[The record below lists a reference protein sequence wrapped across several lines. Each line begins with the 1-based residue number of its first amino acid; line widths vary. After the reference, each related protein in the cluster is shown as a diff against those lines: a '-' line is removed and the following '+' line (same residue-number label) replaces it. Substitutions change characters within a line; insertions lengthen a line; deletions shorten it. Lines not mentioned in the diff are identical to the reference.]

1 MQVSSFDYG
10 PPGKPSVKPHAV
22 PKDIKDISPSDG
34 VVRVLGV
41 VVESTPG
48 YILLDDGT
56 GVIRVSLTGDT
67 PTPEIGKVVRVFGSV
82 ARNSRGDTYINAEIV
97 QDMSALDL
105 GLYRRVKNIKK
116 RGLT

>member
-1 MQVSSFDYG
+1 MSPFEYG
-10 PPGKPSVKPHAV
+10 SLGKPPVKPHAV

-34 VVRVLGV
+34 LVRVIGV

-48 YILLDDGT
+48 YILIDDGT
-56 GVIRVSLTGDT
+56 GVIRVALTGDT
-67 PTPEIGKVVRVFGSV
+67 PTPEIGKVVRIFGSV
-82 ARNSRGDTYINAEIV
+82 AKNSRGDTYINAEIV
-97 QDMSALDL
+97 QDMSVLDL